1 MSAIRNAARRVLE
14 FVVRHAPPAT
24 RSWGD
29 AMMREMDVIDDDWAA
44 LSWALGS
51 TMALC
56 RHSVIEQMRNVQ
68 QRRPSALQSVLLGIS
83 AAAIVLMVSM
93 SARTMLERTSWYAPS
108 QGRQLALMFAV
119 VIPDTLG
126 LLGGVALWRPHG
138 RLASGIL
145 AAGAAL
151 GAHSILFFV
160 A

>member
-1 MSAIRNAARRVLE
+1 MSSIRNAARRVLQ
-14 FVVRHAPPAT
+14 FVVQHAPPAT

-29 AMMREMDVIDDDWAA
+29 AMMREMDCIDDDWAA
-44 LSWALGS
+44 MSWALGS

-56 RHSVIEQMRNVQ
+56 RQSAIEHVRGLRH
-68 QRRPSALQSVLLGIS
+68 RRPTATQSVLLGI
-83 AAAIVLMVSM
+83 AAAAMVLMVSM
-93 SARTMLERTSWYAPS
+93 SARTMVERMSWYAPS
-108 QGRQLALMFAV
+108 QGRQLALLFAV

-126 LLGGVALWRPHG
+126 LLGGIALWRPHG
-138 RLASGIL
+138 RVTSGIL